1 VLQYAPMMDRHILSN
16 GYLSAAVKP
25 EGAELCSLRD
35 AEGTELLWQ
44 AHPNWPRHAPVLFPI
59 VGRLKDDTL
68 VHRGRSY
75 RMTQHG
81 FARDRRFAWLNRTA
95 TSCRLVLHDDGE
107 TRAAYPFA
115 FRFEVAFALDDDALE
130 QTFTVVNTGREELPA
145 SVGAHPAFVW
155 PLAEGVAKPA
165 HVLAF
170 EQPETGPIRQ
180 LEGGLLLQAAKPSPI
195 RGDTLSLAPSLF
207 AADALILDQV
217 ASRSVRY
224 TAPGAEAIEV
234 SWDGFQQLGIWT
246 RMTGDDEC
254 ADFLCI
260 EPWHGFASP
269 VDFAG
274 EFRDKPGLML
284 IPPGERRALTM
295 RIRLC

>member
-1 VLQYAPMMDRHILSN
+1 MIDRHILSN

-25 EGAELCSLRD
+25 DGAELCSLRD

-44 AHPNWPRHAPVLFPI
+44 AHPIWPRHAPVLFPI

-81 FARDRRFAWLNRTA
+81 FARDRRFAWLNRGA

-130 QTFTVVNTGREELPA
+130 QTYTVVNTGREELPA
-145 SVGAHPAFVW
+145 SAGAHPGFVW
-155 PLAEGVAKPA
+155 PLAEGVAKTA
-165 HVLAF
+165 HMLAF
-170 EQPETGPIRQ
+170 ERPEPAPVRRLG
-180 LEGGLLLQAAKPSPI
+180 GGLLLPAAEPSPI
-195 RGDTLSLAPSLF
+195 SGDTLSLAPSLF
-207 AADALILDQV
+207 SADALILDQV

-234 SWDGFQQLGIWT
+234 SWDGFQQLGVWT
-246 RMTGDDEC
+246 RMTGDGDC
-254 ADFLCI
+254 ADFICI
-260 EPWHGFASP
+260 EPWHGTASP
-269 VDFAG
+269 GDFAG

-284 IPPGERRALTM
+284 IPPGERRVLTM

>member
-1 VLQYAPMMDRHILSN
+1 MMDRHVLSN

-25 EGAELCSLRD
+25 DGAELCSLRD

-44 AHPNWPRHAPVLFPI
+44 AHAIWPRHAPVLFPI

-68 VHRGRSY
+68 LHRGRSY

-246 RMTGDDEC
+246 RMTADDEC

-260 EPWHGFASP
+260 EPWHGTASP
-269 VDFAG
+269 ADFAG

-284 IPPGERRALTM
+284 IPPGERRTLTM